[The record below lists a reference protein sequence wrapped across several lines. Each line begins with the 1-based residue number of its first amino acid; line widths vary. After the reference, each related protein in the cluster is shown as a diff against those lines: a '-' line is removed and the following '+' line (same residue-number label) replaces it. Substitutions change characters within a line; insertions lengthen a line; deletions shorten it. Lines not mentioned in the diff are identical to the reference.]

1 MYHSLKGTTRKK
13 EHNRDKERDPHNS
26 QTGLGMTG
34 ERGTRKGGVCAYE
47 NAKTNHKFGRI
58 RAMSVRKS
66 PEACSKSVGL
76 CPRSFR
82 SGVRP
87 RQMSSR

>member
-34 ERGTRKGGVCAYE
+34 ERGTGKKGVCAYE
-47 NAKTNHKFGRI
+47 DAKSESQI
-58 RAMSVRKS
+58 RADTCNVREEES
-66 PEACSKSVGL
+66 
-76 CPRSFR
+76 
-82 SGVRP
+82 
-87 RQMSSR
+87 